1 MFDWLGDIISGIGD
15 SIGNVFETLGQQ
27 ISNVIWNAMLQWF
40 YETIYGAV
48 ADFFTMM
55 GNMGADI
62 FDLDW
67 VKATIKL
74 FTLFGWAL
82 FVAGV
87 VVAVFDVA
95 IEYQCGRANIKTTSI
110 NILKGFFACS
120 LIGIVPVELYKFCI
134 SLQNTFSQD
143 LSRIFAGTQSL
154 DLASQSMSVLQGSF
168 EVSTQVSFNLFN
180 LLALIAFAY
189 CVIKIFFAN
198 IKRGGI
204 LLIQMSVGALYMFS
218 VPRGYAD
225 GFNQWMKQVAAIC
238 LTAFMQTTLLFLGL
252 LTFPTNMLLGLGI
265 MLAANEVPRIA
276 QQFGLDSSVKVNM
289 MSVVHATTTAVN
301 LTRSVARATGK

>member
-1 MFDWLGDIISGIGD
+1 
-15 SIGNVFETLGQQ
+15 
-27 ISNVIWNAMLQWF
+27 MLRWF
-40 YETIYGAV
+40 YETIYGAA
-48 ADFFTMM
+48 ADFFTLM

-62 FDLDW
+62 FELDW

-74 FTLFGWAL
+74 FTLFGWSL
-82 FVAGV
+82 FIAGV

-95 IEYQCGRANIKTTSI
+95 VEYQCGRANIKTTAI

-120 LIGIVPVELYKFCI
+120 LIGVLPVELYKFCI
-134 SLQNTFSQD
+134 SLQNTFSHD
-143 LSRIFAGTQSL
+143 LSHIFAGTQSL
-154 DLASQSMSVLQGSF
+154 DLAGQSTSVLQGSF
-168 EVSTQVSFNLFN
+168 AVTADITIKLFN

-198 IKRGGI
+198 INRGGI
-204 LLIQMSVGALYMFS
+204 LLIQMAVGSLYMFS

-225 GFNQWMKQVAAIC
+225 GFVQWMKQVAAIC
-238 LTAFMQTTLLFLGL
+238 LTAFMQTTLLYLGL
-252 LTFPTNMLLGLGI
+252 LTFPGNMLLGLGI

-289 MSVVHATTTAVN
+289 MSIVHATTTAVN
-301 LTRSVARATGK
+301 LTRSVASATGK